1 MSAEENK
8 AIVLRYFLQSHNPPY
23 DLDVIDETCSPAFAE
38 GRKRWQRMER
48 AAFPDKHFTIE
59 DVVAEGDKVVLR
71 WTIRGTHQSAFW
83 TPVGTALPTGDP
95 ITLTSMALFR
105 LADGRIVEER
115 NTHDWLRLLQ
125 QGSAEVRLPGPASA
139 G

>member
-1 MSAEENK
+1 MSAEEHK

-59 DVVAEGDKVVLR
+59 DMAS
-71 WTIRGTHQSAFW
+71 IRGNRARRSRSCTTWCDRSPRAC
-83 TPVGTALPTGDP
+83 
-95 ITLTSMALFR
+95 SCR
-105 LADGRIVEER
+105 
-115 NTHDWLRLLQ
+115 
-125 QGSAEVRLPGPASA
+125 
-139 G
+139 